1 MVRLRLAAAVLAAA
15 AFVTS
20 AAVVSPALA
29 QSWPDRPV
37 RIIAPFGPGSSPDL
51 LARLLADRLQAKLGQ
66 PFVVENRPGAGG
78 NTGTDA
84 VAKATPDGYTLGVSI
99 GGPLVNNTVL
109 FSRLPYDPF
118 KDLLPITLAAWQPNI
133 LVVTPALNVTTLPQ
147 LVELLK
153 RNPGKYNY
161 ASIGNGSVSHLAME
175 LIAQKSGTEIVH
187 VPYPGAPQAVQALI
201 AGDTQIAALPAS
213 GVMAQVQ
220 AGRLRAL
227 AQTSATRSA
236 LVPDVPTFAELGVTD
251 IEAQAWIGV
260 IAPAGVAQP
269 VFDKIRAEVNEALAQ
284 PTLVEQ
290 LRGQMME
297 VVAMPTDRFVGYMR
311 EELERWGPII
321 RRNNI
326 KLD

>member
-1 MVRLRLAAAVLAAA
+1 MVRLRLAAAVVAAS
-15 AFVTS
+15 AFVTA
-20 AAVVSPALA
+20 AAVVSPVLA

-51 LARLLADRLQAKLGQ
+51 MARLLADRLQAKLGQ

-109 FSRLPYDPF
+109 YSRLPYDPF
-118 KDLLPITLAAWQPNI
+118 KDLLPITLAAWQPNV

-147 LVELLK
+147 LIDLLK

-236 LVPDVPTFAELGVTD
+236 LVADVPTFAELGVTD

-260 IAPAGVAQP
+260 IAPAGVPQT
-269 VFDKIRAEVNEALAQ
+269 VFEKIRAEVNEALAQ

>member
-1 MVRLRLAAAVLAAA
+1 MVRLRLAAAVIAAA
-15 AFVTS
+15 AFVTA
-20 AAVVSPALA
+20 AAVVSPVLA

-51 LARLLADRLQAKLGQ
+51 MARLLADRLQAKLGQ

-109 FSRLPYDPF
+109 YSRLPYDPF
-118 KDLLPITLAAWQPNI
+118 KDLLPITLAAWQPNV

-147 LVELLK
+147 LIDLLK

-236 LVPDVPTFAELGVTD
+236 LVADVPTFAELGVTD

-260 IAPAGVAQP
+260 IAPAGVPQT
-269 VFDKIRAEVNEALAQ
+269 VFEKIRAEVNEALAQ

>member
-1 MVRLRLAAAVLAAA
+1 MVRLRLAAAVVAAS
-15 AFVTS
+15 AFVTA
-20 AAVVSPALA
+20 AAVVSPVLA

-51 LARLLADRLQAKLGQ
+51 MARLLADRLQAKLGQ

-109 FSRLPYDPF
+109 YSRLPYDPF
-118 KDLLPITLAAWQPNI
+118 KDLQPITLAAWQPNV

-147 LVELLK
+147 LIDLLK

-236 LVPDVPTFAELGVTD
+236 LVADVPTFAELGVTD

-260 IAPAGVAQP
+260 IAPAGVPQT
-269 VFDKIRAEVNEALAQ
+269 VFEKIRAEVNEALAQ

-290 LRGQMME
+290 LSGQMME

>member
-1 MVRLRLAAAVLAAA
+1 MVRLRLAAALVAAA
-15 AFVTS
+15 AFVAP
-20 AAVVSPALA
+20 AASVGTAHA
-29 QSWPDRPV
+29 QGWPDRPV
-37 RIIAPFGPGSSPDL
+37 RIIAPFGPGSSPDIM
-51 LARLLADRLQAKLGQ
+51 ARVLADRLQAKLGQ

-109 FSRLPYDPF
+109 YSRLPYDPF
-118 KDLLPITLAAWQPNI
+118 KDLQPITLAAWQPNV

-147 LVELLK
+147 LVDLLK

-260 IAPAGVAQP
+260 IAPAGVPQP
-269 VFDKIRAEVNEALAQ
+269 VFERIRAEVSEALAQ

-311 EELERWGPII
+311 EELDRWGPII

>member
-1 MVRLRLAAAVLAAA
+1 MFRSRFAAVFALTLGLAA
-15 AFVTS
+15 
-20 AAVVSPALA
+20 PAMA
-29 QSWPDRPV
+29 QAWPDRPV

-51 LARLLADRLQAKLGQ
+51 MARLLADRMQAKLGQ

-99 GGPLVNNTVL
+99 GGPLVNNTIL

-118 KDLLPITLAAWQPNI
+118 KDLQPITLAAWQPNI

-147 LVELLK
+147 LFDLLK

-161 ASIGNGSVSHLAME
+161 ASIGNGSVSHLSME

-201 AGDTQIAALPAS
+201 AGDTQIATLPAS

-236 LVPDVPTFAELGVTD
+236 LVPDVPTFSELGVTD
-251 IEAQAWIGV
+251 VEAQAWIGV
-260 IAPAGVAQP
+260 IAPAGLPPA
-269 VFDKIRAEVNEALAQ
+269 VFEKIRAEVADALAQ
-284 PTLVEQ
+284 PSLAEQ
-290 LRGQMME
+290 LRGQTME
-297 VVAMPTDRFVGYMR
+297 VVAMPTDRFVGYMK
-311 EELERWGPII
+311 EELDRWGPII